1 MELRDYIFKPST
13 LILIA
18 IIVIFVIMAY
28 TAIKAPNADKTFM
41 STGSDLLK
49 ILGGAVAGA
58 YSGEK
63 YTQYFSGKNGQK
75 STKR

>member
-1 MELRDYIFKPST
+1 MHIKDYIFKPST

-18 IIVIFVIMAY
+18 IIIIFIIMACV
-28 TAIKAPNADKTFM
+28 AIKPTPDATFM
-41 STGSDLLK
+41 TSGSDLLK

-63 YTQYFSGKNGQK
+63 YNQYV
-75 STKR
+75 KRKK